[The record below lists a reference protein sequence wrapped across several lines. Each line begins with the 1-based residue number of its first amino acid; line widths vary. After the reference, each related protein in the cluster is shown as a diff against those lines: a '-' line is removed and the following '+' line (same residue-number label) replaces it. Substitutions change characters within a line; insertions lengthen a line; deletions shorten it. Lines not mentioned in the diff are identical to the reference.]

1 MDVKE
6 ILMISVQSMWLMLP
20 LFISNPSAVF
30 TGNKR
35 PIDFGKSFSDG
46 TRILGDGKSWGG
58 LVGGTL
64 IGMVAGLAMAFI
76 IRRTDT
82 GVYWQ
87 FGASEVEILKNVFI
101 ISFGALFGDSAASFV
116 KRRLKFKRG
125 EAVPGLDQYDMIAG
139 VWLLLLIFSWG
150 WFTDMFLSDGRW
162 VGLIAVLILT
172 PILHRVANIIGY
184 KIGVK
189 EVPW

>member
-1 MDVKE
+1 MDIKE
-6 ILMISVQSMWLMLP
+6 ILIISAQSMWLMLP

-30 TGNKR
+30 TGNKK

-64 IGMVAGLAMAFI
+64 IGMVAGLAMAFVM
-76 IRRTDT
+76 RSADAD
-82 GVYWQ
+82 VHWQ
-87 FGASEVEILKNVFI
+87 FGASQVEILKNVFL
-101 ISFGALFGDSAASFV
+101 ISFGALFGDSAASFI
-116 KRRLKFKRG
+116 KRRMKFKRG
-125 EAVPGLDQYDMIAG
+125 AAVPGLDQFDMIAG
-139 VWLLLLIFSWG
+139 VWLLLMIFSWG
-150 WFTDMFLSDGRW
+150 WFPDMFISDGRW

-172 PILHRVANIIGY
+172 PVLHRVANIIGY